1 MADGQIVN
9 GQRGTV
15 VEERKSFCRTCTSHC
30 GMIIAV
36 DEHEQIVD
44 VRPDKEDPI
53 TKGFACFKGLTA
65 GEAHYSKKR
74 VLHPLKRMPDGTF
87 QRIGIEQALDEIAAK
102 LKDIIARNGPESV
115 GGYRGTGSGMNAAGC
130 FSLDG
135 LFSAIGTPKICS
147 ASSIDQSS
155 KTVAMERIGY
165 WPAGTPLL
173 DEVEVALFFGLNPM
187 VSYSSVELH
196 NTVKSITGL
205 VAKGLKLLVIDPRK
219 SETARIAH
227 DYMQPLPGE
236 DSSILAGM
244 IRHILKNGWE
254 DKAFIAQHVAQLD
267 ELRAAVEPFTPEYVC
282 KRADIPV
289 DKFLSMTEMFAK
301 AKKAFVRA
309 GTGPSMGPHS
319 NLMEHLVQALNI
331 ITGRF
336 LREGDEIRNPG
347 FLTPRWQRKCQV
359 LPAQR
364 SYDKGFKS
372 RVGDFGLIKLPMPE
386 MPTGIMADEI
396 LQPGPGQIKAFFV
409 HGGNPAIIVPDQ
421 LKVVRAFKELELLVT
436 IDPFMTPTAELS
448 HYVLPTTM
456 QYERADLPCWQGE
469 MVFYKRAYSRYTPA
483 VAKPP
488 AGAEVVD
495 DTYYVWG
502 IAKRLGLQFTS
513 LGVNVDMSTPPDT
526 EDILKIAAQNSPVSY
541 DELKQ
546 APLGL
551 FHDEKQYVES
561 GDPDCQDRFTI
572 CPPDVF
578 QEIKDLAAE
587 PMIHDVT
594 VSNGMTATH
603 RFTVRRHRDIWNS
616 TFRENEPLKKRVP
629 HNTAFMNPA
638 DMKGMDLKPG
648 DTIRLS
654 TVTTTAEVIVDVDEN
669 IRTGVI
675 SMTHGFGALPEKND
689 YKRDGLC
696 SNLLISTDQD
706 LQTINAMPR
715 MSGFALHVSPADRR
729 NAPLN

>member
-1 MADGQIVN
+1 MAD

-30 GMIIAV
+30 GVLVGV
-36 DEHEQIVD
+36 DAHEHIVSI
-44 VRPDKEDPI
+44 RPDKEDPI

-65 GEAHYSKKR
+65 GEAHYSQKR

-87 QRIGIEQALDEIAAK
+87 QRIGIEQALDEIAEK
-102 LKDIIARNGPESV
+102 LKDIIARHGPMSV

-135 LFSAIGTPKICS
+135 LFGAIGTPKICS

-155 KTVAMERIGY
+155 KTVAMERMGY
-165 WPAGTPLL
+165 WPPGTPLL

-205 VAKGLKLLVIDPRK
+205 VSKGLKLLVVDPRK
-219 SETARIAH
+219 TETARIAH
-227 DYMQPLPGE
+227 TYVQPLPGE
-236 DSSILAGM
+236 DSFILAGM

-254 DKAFIAQHVAQLD
+254 DKAFIEKNVAQVED
-267 ELRAAVEPFTPEYVC
+267 LRAVVEPFTPELVC

-289 DKFLSMTEMFAK
+289 DKFLAMTEMFAK
-301 AKKAFVRA
+301 AKKKFARA

-319 NLMEHLVQALNI
+319 NLMEHLVQALNV
-331 ITGRF
+331 ITGCF

-347 FLTPRWQRKCQV
+347 FLMQRFPRKCQV
-359 LPAQR
+359 IPAQR

-372 RVGDFGLIKLPMPE
+372 RLGDFGLIKLPMPE
-386 MPTGIMADEI
+386 MPTGLMADEI
-396 LQPGPGQIKAFFV
+396 LTPGPGQIKAFFV

-456 QYERADLPCWQGE
+456 QYERPDLPCWQGE
-469 MVFYKRAYSRYTPA
+469 VVFYKKAYSRYTPA

-495 DTYYVWG
+495 DTYIVWG
-502 IAKRLGLQFTS
+502 IAKRMGLQFTS
-513 LGVNVDMSTPPDT
+513 LGEDVDMGKAPDT
-526 EDILKIAAQNSPVSY
+526 EDILAIVARHAPVPY

-551 FHDEKQYVES
+551 FHDEPQYAEA
-561 GDPDCQDRFTI
+561 GDPGPDDRFTV
-572 CPPDVF
+572 CPPDVV
-578 QEIKDLAAE
+578 QEMKDLAVE
-587 PMIHDVT
+587 PAIKDVT
-594 VSNGMTATH
+594 VANGMVATH

-629 HNTAFMNPA
+629 HNTAFMNP
-638 DMKGMDLKPG
+638 DDLKAMGLKAG
-648 DTIRLS
+648 DAIRLS
-654 TVTTTAEVIVDVDEN
+654 TVTTTVEVIVDVDEN
-669 IRTGVI
+669 VRSGVV
-675 SMTHGFGALPEKND
+675 SMSHGFGALPEKSD

-696 SNLLISTDQD
+696 SNILITTDRD